1 MDSLSQYVLGAGLG
15 VAVMGRRTKV
25 WKAALW
31 GGIAGTLPDL
41 DALIDHG
48 DPIRNM
54 TFHRAES
61 HSLLFLAML
70 SPLLAW
76 LVTRIHGEA
85 QHFRR
90 WWLALGLALVTHPL
104 LDTMTIYGT
113 QLLQPFSEYPFAI
126 GSVFIIDPLYTLPLI
141 FGLVATGVSR
151 DARRLRWNALG
162 VAASTAYLGWS
173 VAAQAWASGVAE
185 RDLAAS
191 GIRTERLLVTATPF
205 NTVLWRIVAMEPGG
219 GAYHEGFW
227 SPFDGG
233 RRVRFDRFVSNRP
246 LFDTLR
252 GNWGLERMA
261 WFSHGFFR
269 IEQRGDLATIAD
281 LRMGQEPNY
290 TFTFAVATQA
300 PDRRWTES
308 DYAANGSRGNVSEQ
322 LAWLG
327 PRMLGTELLPPRTPA
342 PASPLPD
349 FAISPRAAP

>member
-1 MDSLSQYVLGAGLG
+1 MDSISQYVLGAGLG
-15 VAVMGRRTKV
+15 VALMGRRTKV

-31 GGIAGTLPDL
+31 GGIAGTIPDL

-61 HSLLFLAML
+61 HSLLFLTML

-90 WWLALGLALVTHPL
+90 WTLALWAALFTHPL

-141 FGLVATGVSR
+141 FGLLATGIDR
-151 DARRLRWNALG
+151 GPRRLRWNTLG
-162 VAASTAYLGWS
+162 VAVSTAYLGWS
-173 VAAQAWASGVAE
+173 LVAQGWATQVAE
-185 RDLAAS
+185 RELAAA
-191 GIRTERLLVTATPF
+191 GIRHERLLVTATGPS
-205 NTVLWRIVAMEPGG
+205 TILWRVLAMEPGG
-219 GAYHEGFW
+219 ASYVEGFW
-227 SPFDGG
+227 SPFDGA
-233 RRVRFDRFVSNRP
+233 RPLRFDRFTSDRE
-246 LFDTLR
+246 LLGQLR

-261 WFSHGFFR
+261 WFSHGFYR
-269 IEQRGDLATIAD
+269 VERRGDIATIAD

-290 TFTFAVATQA
+290 TFTFDVARHT
-300 PDRRWTES
+300 PNPGWREVP
-308 DYAANGSRGNVSEQ
+308 YASSGARGDVGA
-322 LAWLG
+322 LLRWLG
-327 PRMLGTELLPPRTPA
+327 PRMLGADLAPPRGRA
-342 PASPLPD
+342 PAEPLPELKLPT
-349 FAISPRAAP
+349 PRD

>member
-1 MDSLSQYVLGAGLG
+1 MDSISQYVLGAGLG

-31 GGIAGTLPDL
+31 GGIAGTIPDL

-61 HSLLFLAML
+61 HSLLFLTML

-90 WWLALGLALVTHPL
+90 WWLAMWAALFTHPL

-126 GSVFIIDPLYTLPLI
+126 GSVFIIDPLYTLPLV
-141 FGLVATGVSR
+141 FGLVATGLDR
-151 DARRLRWNALG
+151 GPRRLRWNTLG
-162 VAASTAYLGWS
+162 VLVSTAYLGWS
-173 VAAQAWASGVAE
+173 LVAQAWATNVAE
-185 RDLAAS
+185 RELAAA
-191 GIRTERLLVTATPF
+191 GIRHERLLVTATGL
-205 NTVLWRIVAMEPGG
+205 NTILWRVLAMEPGG
-219 GAYHEGFW
+219 ASYVEGFW
-227 SPFDGG
+227 SPFDGA
-233 RRVRFDRFVSNRP
+233 RPMRFDRFASDRG
-246 LFDTLR
+246 LFDQLR

-269 IEQRGDLATIAD
+269 LERRGDVATIAD

-290 TFTFAVATQA
+290 TFTFDVARHTPNPGWA
-300 PDRRWTES
+300 EIP
-308 DYAANGSRGNVSEQ
+308 YASSGARGDTGG
-322 LAWLG
+322 LLRWLG
-327 PRMLGTELLPPRTPA
+327 ARMLGADLEPPRARA
-342 PASPLPD
+342 PVEPLPELKLPTTGD
-349 FAISPRAAP
+349 

>member
-1 MDSLSQYVLGAGLG
+1 MDSISQYVLGAGIG

-31 GGIAGTLPDL
+31 GGIAGTIPDL

-61 HSLLFLAML
+61 HSLLFLTML

-90 WWLALGLALVTHPL
+90 WWLAMWGALFTHPL

-113 QLLQPFSEYPFAI
+113 QLLQPFSEHPFAI
-126 GSVFIIDPLYTLPLI
+126 GSVFIIDPLYTVPLI
-141 FGLVATGVSR
+141 LGLIATGVDR
-151 DARRLRWNALG
+151 GPRRLRWNAAG
-162 VAASTAYLGWS
+162 VALSTLYLGWS
-173 VAAQAWASGVAE
+173 LVAQAWATGVAE
-185 RDLAAS
+185 RQLAAA
-191 GIRTERLLVTATPF
+191 GVRTERLLVTATGL

-219 GAYHEGFW
+219 AAYHEGFW

-233 RRVRFDRFVSNRP
+233 RPIRFDRFTSDLE
-246 LFDTLR
+246 LFRQLR

-269 IEQRGDLATIAD
+269 VERRGEVATIAD
-281 LRMGQEPNY
+281 IRMGQEPNY
-290 TFTFAVATQA
+290 TFTFDVA
-300 PDRRWTES
+300 RWSPNPGWAEVP
-308 DYAANGSRGNVSEQ
+308 YAASGTRGDTAA
-322 LAWLG
+322 LLRWLW
-327 PRMLGTELLPPRTPA
+327 PRLLGADLPPPRERA
-342 PASPLPD
+342 PISPLPD
-349 FAISPRAAP
+349 VALPSRRG